1 MSQDQSSMFSFL
13 CPSLKSKGRVQ
24 KRDNSH
30 VFVRE
35 LLRSK
40 SSMYKEFYVKS
51 LSTNVRMCVE
61 CRTSASLNPLANTR
75 GIKPVMM
82 QERERE

>member
-1 MSQDQSSMFSFL
+1 
-13 CPSLKSKGRVQ
+13 
-24 KRDNSH
+24 
-30 VFVRE
+30 
-35 LLRSK
+35 
-40 SSMYKEFYVKS
+40 
-51 LSTNVRMCVE
+51 MCVE